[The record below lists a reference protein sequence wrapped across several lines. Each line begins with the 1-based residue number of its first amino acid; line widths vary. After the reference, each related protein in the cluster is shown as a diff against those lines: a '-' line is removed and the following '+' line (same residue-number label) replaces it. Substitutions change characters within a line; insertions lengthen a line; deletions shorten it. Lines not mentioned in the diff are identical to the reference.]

1 MASTRF
7 KNAIASKL
15 AKLVGGD
22 VSTIAR
28 AIDRP
33 KVKGHGTFAVPL
45 PRILPPTAKS
55 RKGKGESATTAMGGE
70 RNGQD
75 VLARLQHEVSNT
87 CTSYAKTAI
96 TSDQRWLLMLCP
108 ILCSLALATALSA
121 QSRQQD
127 SF

>member
-15 AKLVGGD
+15 AKIVGGD

-45 PRILPPTAKS
+45 PRLLPPTAKS
-55 RKGKGESATTAMGGE
+55 RKGKGESSPPAMGGE
-70 RNGQD
+70 RNRED
-75 VLARLQHEVSNT
+75 LLARIQHEVGDA
-87 CTSYAKTAI
+87 CTSYARSIVAVNE
-96 TSDQRWLLMLCP
+96 
-108 ILCSLALATALSA
+108 
-121 QSRQQD
+121 
-127 SF
+127 